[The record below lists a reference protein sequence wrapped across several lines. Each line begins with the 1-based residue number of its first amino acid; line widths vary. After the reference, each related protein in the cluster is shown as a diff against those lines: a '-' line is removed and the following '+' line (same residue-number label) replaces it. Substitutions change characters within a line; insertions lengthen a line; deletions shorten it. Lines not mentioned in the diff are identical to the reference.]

1 LECTR
6 IIRKLEADGK
16 LRTSTG
22 AGAAGGRIPIIAV
35 TASEAAEIVPLCLR
49 AGMNSCVFKPYNKQQ
64 MLQVMAEAGWKQ
76 TAADSIMSSSVS
88 HSSSYRY

>member
-1 LECTR
+1 MSAVVLSARDGLECTR

-16 LRTSTG
+16 LRTSS
-22 AGAAGGRIPIIAV
+22 GAAAAGRIPIIAV

-64 MLQVMAEAGWKQ
+64 MLQVMSEA
-76 TAADSIMSSSVS
+76 S
-88 HSSSYRY
+88 